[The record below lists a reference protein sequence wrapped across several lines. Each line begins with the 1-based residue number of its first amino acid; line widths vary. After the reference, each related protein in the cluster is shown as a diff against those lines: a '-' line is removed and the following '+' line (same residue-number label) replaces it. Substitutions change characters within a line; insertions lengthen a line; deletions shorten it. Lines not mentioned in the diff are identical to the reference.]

1 MNYQGFWKW
10 LSGCCCVFLLWAVP
24 VSAYA
29 QKKEIATAREFVKKV
44 NKLDKAEQMMRKLLQ
59 DSVNRRDERIWATL
73 FDALR
78 KQYEQ
83 GNEKLYLKQKYDTAQ
98 LFTVASKLFTDMA
111 TYDSI
116 EAIPDSKGRI
126 RFVRRKGNAELL
138 NTLRPN
144 LYHGGIFFIRKQ
156 KFPEAYQLLNQYVES
171 ANQPLFGG
179 YRYGETDRRLPE
191 AAYWAVYCAYKQ
203 GDVRKVLHHTYMA
216 LKDTLHR
223 EPMLQYLAETYQLDG
238 DTARYVEILHE
249 GFAKYPL
256 SPYFYPHLIDY
267 FSQNKDW
274 AEALALTDKGLAVD
288 STSIV
293 FELTK
298 STILLNMGQYDQSFA
313 LSVSLLHRCDS
324 LAGAWLNA
332 GLAKFNQAV
341 ALDKATLQTSRRWES
356 IYKLY
361 REALPYLERYRKD
374 RPLEKEK
381 WGLPLYTIYLN
392 LNMGERF
399 DEIDKL
405 MKNNTFKSQ

>member
-1 MNYQGFWKW
+1 M
-10 LSGCCCVFLLWAVP
+10 
-24 VSAYA
+24 
-29 QKKEIATAREFVKKV
+29 
-44 NKLDKAEQMMRKLLQ
+44 
-59 DSVNRRDERIWATL
+59 
-73 FDALR
+73 
-78 KQYEQ
+78 
-83 GNEKLYLKQKYDTAQ
+83 
-98 LFTVASKLFTDMA
+98 
-111 TYDSI
+111 
-116 EAIPDSKGRI
+116 
-126 RFVRRKGNAELL
+126 
-138 NTLRPN
+138 
-144 LYHGGIFFIRKQ
+144 
-156 KFPEAYQLLNQYVES
+156 
-171 ANQPLFGG
+171 
-179 YRYGETDRRLPE
+179 
-191 AAYWAVYCAYKQ
+191 
-203 GDVRKVLHHTYMA
+203 
-216 LKDTLHR
+216 
-223 EPMLQYLAETYQLDG
+223 
-238 DTARYVEILHE
+238 
-249 GFAKYPL
+249 
-256 SPYFYPHLIDY
+256 
-267 FSQNKDW
+267 
-274 AEALALTDKGLAVD
+274 TDKGLAVD